1 MKRKLFFAF
10 FSSFLICQSCGSNSN
25 DGSTDTKADEEK
37 GILENLS
44 DAKGAVKHLSKVEE
58 YAKEMENRIK
68 ELKGLTPVSK
78 DVMKSSLPEEI
89 QGMKRI
95 SYEVGEMSAMSIA
108 SGKAS
113 YSSEEG
119 NRKISLEIMD
129 GAGEAAS
136 GLASILLLAFQTDKD
151 SENES
156 GFERTID
163 LNGSRALVKEKS
175 YGDTKNSEIQ
185 WVKDKRFI
193 ITFKGDGYTYDEL
206 ASIHKSLD
214 LSNLK

>member
-1 MKRKLFFAF
+1 
-10 FSSFLICQSCGSNSN
+10 
-25 DGSTDTKADEEK
+25 
-37 GILENLS
+37 
-44 DAKGAVKHLSKVEE
+44 
-58 YAKEMENRIK
+58 
-68 ELKGLTPVSK
+68 
-78 DVMKSSLPEEI
+78 
-89 QGMKRI
+89 
-95 SYEVGEMSAMSIA
+95 
-108 SGKAS
+108 
-113 YSSEEG
+113 
-119 NRKISLEIMD
+119 MD

-193 ITFKGDGYTYDEL
+193 ITLKGDGYTYDEL